1 VNDREAGSEPLTR
14 AREVLARVFGFEQFR
29 AGQGEVV
36 RALLDGRDVL
46 AVMPTGA
53 GKSLC
58 YQLPALEGGGLT
70 VVCSPLIALMENQ
83 VGQLRA
89 LGVAAA
95 AIHSNQSREANVAV
109 WREIQAGR
117 LKLLYIAPERL
128 MTERMLAALARM
140 NVVRLVVDEAHCV
153 SQWGHDFR
161 PEYRALGRFR
171 DHVPGVAVAAFTA
184 TADPLTQDDIKQ
196 QLLGRGGRVFV
207 TGFDRPNLAL
217 AVAEKTEPHRQLRE
231 LLARHPGEAGIVYR
245 LSRKAVEET
254 AGKLAA
260 EGYRAVAY
268 HAGLAADV
276 RAAALDRFLTEPGV
290 IVVATIAFGMGIDK
304 PDVRFVAH
312 LDLPSNL
319 EAYYQEIGRAGRDGE
334 PAEALLIHGFDDI
347 RTRRFMIDEGGG
359 DDGRKQVEHRR
370 LDALLAF
377 TEATECRKRVLLRY
391 FGEETTPCGA
401 CDLCRE
407 PPALSPAE
415 DVVRLVA
422 ATIRATGGRFGAAH
436 VVDVLVGAKT
446 EKIQRLGHD
455 RLEVH
460 GAGKTRPR
468 PVWRS
473 ILRQLYA
480 NGLVA
485 VDIAGHGALT
495 LTAAGAEVAA
505 GERGVALR
513 LDAAKRAASLKA
525 AAVAD
530 RAADP
535 AADSAVDDGVL
546 AELKR
551 LRLELARA
559 QNVPA
564 YVVFTDATLKDMAVK
579 QPRDR
584 AGFAAVQGVGAAKLE
599 RYAEPFLELLR
610 RL

>member
-1 VNDREAGSEPLTR
+1 MTDAAPADDRLDAA
-14 AREVLARVFGFEQFR
+14 AREVLARVFGFGEFR
-29 AGQGEVV
+29 PGQAEVV
-36 RALLDGRDVL
+36 RALLAGRDVL

-58 YQLPALEGGGLT
+58 YQLPALAGPGLT

-89 LGVAAA
+89 LGAPAG
-95 AIHSNQSREANVAV
+95 AIHSNRPRADNVAV
-109 WREIQAGR
+109 WREVQAGR

-128 MTERMLAALARM
+128 MTERMTAALARM
-140 NVVRLVVDEAHCV
+140 NVTRLVVDEAHCV

-161 PEYRALGRFR
+161 PEYRELGRFR
-171 DHVPGVAVAAFTA
+171 DRVPGVSVAAFTA
-184 TADPLTQDDIKQ
+184 TADPLTQDDIRR
-196 QLLGRGGRVFV
+196 QLLGPDGRVFV

-217 AVAEKTEPHRQLRE
+217 AVAEKTDPHRQLTA

-245 LSRKAVEET
+245 LSRRAVEET
-254 AGKLAA
+254 TAKLQAD
-260 EGYRAVAY
+260 GHRAVAY
-268 HAGLAADV
+268 HAGLDPAV
-276 RAAALDRFLTEPGV
+276 RADALDRFLTEPGV
-290 IVVATIAFGMGIDK
+290 VVVATIAFGMGIDK

-319 EAYYQEIGRAGRDGE
+319 EAYYQEIGRAGRDGA
-334 PAEALLIHGFDDI
+334 PAEALLVHGFDDI

-359 DDGRKQVEHRR
+359 DDDRKRVEHRR

-377 TEATECRKRVLLRY
+377 TEATDCRKRALLRY
-391 FGEETTPCGA
+391 FGEETDACGR
-401 CDLCRE
+401 CDLCLE

-422 ATIRATGGRFGAAH
+422 ATIDATGGRFGAAH
-436 VVDVLVGAKT
+436 LVDVLVGAKT
-446 EKIQRLGHD
+446 EKIARLGHD

-460 GAGKTRPR
+460 GAGRARPR
-468 PVWRS
+468 PAWRS

-480 NGLVA
+480 TGLVA

-495 LTAAGAEVAA
+495 LTAEGRAVVA
-505 GERGVALR
+505 GERAVALK
-513 LDAAKRAASLKA
+513 LDAPRKPAPAKAKA
-525 AAVAD
+525 AGDA
-530 RAADP
+530 
-535 AADSAVDDGVL
+535 AVDDGVL

-559 QNVPA
+559 QGVPA
-564 YVVFTDATLKDMAVK
+564 YVVFTDASLADMARRH
-579 QPRDR
+579 PRDR
-584 AGFAAVQGVGAAKLE
+584 ESFAAVQGVGAAKLE
-599 RYAEPFLELLR
+599 RYAEPFLSLLR

>member
-1 VNDREAGSEPLTR
+1 MNDLEAMPERLSEVRR
-14 AREVLARVFGFEQFR
+14 ALARVFGFADFR
-29 AGQGEVV
+29 PGQEAVV
-36 RALLDGRDVL
+36 AALLEGRDVL

-58 YQLPALEGGGLT
+58 YQLPALTAEGLT
-70 VVCSPLIALMENQ
+70 IVCSPLIALMENQ

-89 LGVAAA
+89 LGVAAG
-95 AIHSNQSREANVAV
+95 AIHSGRPRAANVAV
-109 WREIQAGR
+109 WREVQAGR

-128 MTERMLAALARM
+128 MTARMLAALARM

-161 PEYRALGRFR
+161 PEYRALGGFR
-171 DHVPGVAVAAFTA
+171 DHVPGISVAAFTA

-196 QLLGRGGRVFV
+196 QLLGAGGRVFV

-217 AVAEKTEPHRQLRE
+217 AVAEKTDPHRQLRE

-245 LSRKAVEET
+245 LSRRAVAET
-254 AGKLAA
+254 AHKLAA
-260 EGYRAVAY
+260 DGYRAVPY
-268 HAGLAADV
+268 HAGLAAAV
-276 RAAALDRFLTEPGV
+276 RATALDRFLTEPGV

-319 EAYYQEIGRAGRDGE
+319 EAYYQEIGRAGRDGAA
-334 PAEALLIHGFDDI
+334 AEALLIHGFDDI

-359 DDGRKQVEHRR
+359 DDDRKRVEHRR

-377 TEATECRKRVLLRY
+377 TEATDCRKRALLRY
-391 FGEETTPCGA
+391 FGEETGPCGR
-401 CDLCRE
+401 CDLCLE
-407 PPALSPAE
+407 PPALSPAD

-422 ATIRATGGRFGAAH
+422 EAIRATGGRFGAAH
-436 VVDVLVGAKT
+436 VVDVLVGART
-446 EKIQRLGHD
+446 EKIARLGHD
-455 RLEVH
+455 RLDVH
-460 GAGKTRPR
+460 GAGKSRPR
-468 PVWRS
+468 PAWRS

-480 NGLVA
+480 GGLVA

-495 LTAAGAEVAA
+495 LTDAGAAVTA
-505 GERGVALR
+505 GERSVALR
-513 LDAAKRAASLKA
+513 LDAPARAAARPAPAS
-525 AAVAD
+525 
-530 RAADP
+530 DP
-535 AADSAVDDGVL
+535 AVDDRVL

-559 QNVPA
+559 QGVPA
-564 YVVFTDATLKDMAVK
+564 YVVFTDAALQDMARRH
-579 QPRDR
+579 PRDR
-584 AGFAAVQGVGAAKLE
+584 AAFAAVQGVGAAKLE
-599 RYAEPFLELLR
+599 RYAEPFLALLR

>member
-1 VNDREAGSEPLTR
+1 VNDLEAAPDPLID
-14 AREVLARVFGFEQFR
+14 ARRVLARVFGFPDFR
-29 AGQGEVV
+29 PGQGDVV
-36 RALLDGRDVL
+36 AALLEGRDVL

-58 YQLPALEGGGLT
+58 YQLPAITADGLT

-89 LGVAAA
+89 LGVAAG
-95 AIHSNQSREANVAV
+95 AIHSSRPREDNVAV

-117 LKLLYIAPERL
+117 LRLLYIAPERL
-128 MTERMLAALARM
+128 MTERMLAALAQM

-161 PEYRALGRFR
+161 PEYRALGAFR
-171 DHVPGVAVAAFTA
+171 DHVPGISVAAFTA
-184 TADPLTQDDIKQ
+184 TADPLTQDDIKD
-196 QLLGRGGRVFV
+196 QLLGPGGRVFV

-217 AVAEKTEPHRQLRE
+217 AVAEKTDPHRQLRE

-245 LSRKAVEET
+245 LSRRAVEET
-254 AGKLAA
+254 AQKLAA
-260 EGYRAVAY
+260 DGYRAVPY

-319 EAYYQEIGRAGRDGE
+319 EAYYQEIGRAGRDGA

-347 RTRRFMIDEGGG
+347 RTRRFLIDEGGG
-359 DDGRKQVEHRR
+359 DDDRKRVEHRR

-377 TEATECRKRVLLRY
+377 TEATDCRKRALLRY
-391 FGEETTPCGA
+391 FGEEMALCGR
-401 CDLCRE
+401 CDLCLD
-407 PPALSPAE
+407 PPALSPADE
-415 DVVRLVA
+415 VVRLVA
-422 ATIRATGGRFGAAH
+422 AAIRATGGRFGAAH
-436 VVDVLVGAKT
+436 VVDVLVGART
-446 EKIQRLGHD
+446 EKITRLGHD
-455 RLEVH
+455 QLDVH
-460 GAGKTRPR
+460 GAGKARPR

-480 NGLVA
+480 GGLVA

-495 LTAAGAEVAA
+495 LTDAGAAVVA
-505 GERGVALR
+505 GERSVALR
-513 LDAAKRAASLKA
+513 LDAPRRAAA
-525 AAVAD
+525 AK
-530 RAADP
+530 P
-535 AADSAVDDGVL
+535 APTPDLAVDDQVL

-559 QNVPA
+559 QGVPA
-564 YVVFTDATLKDMAVK
+564 YVVFTDATLKDMARRH
-579 QPRDR
+579 PRDR
-584 AGFAAVQGVGAAKLE
+584 AAFAAVQGVGAAKLE
-599 RYAEPFLELLR
+599 RYAEPFLALLA

>member
-1 VNDREAGSEPLTR
+1 VNDLQPAADPLVH
-14 AREVLARVFGFEQFR
+14 AREVLARVFGFEGFR
-29 AGQGEVV
+29 AGQEEVV

-58 YQLPALEGGGLT
+58 YQLPALASDGLT

-89 LGVAAA
+89 LGVAAG
-95 AIHSNQSREANVAV
+95 AIHSNRSREANVAI

-117 LKLLYIAPERL
+117 LRLLYIAPERL

-184 TADPLTQDDIKQ
+184 TADPLTQDDVKQ
-196 QLLGRGGRVFV
+196 QLLGPGGRVFV

-217 AVAEKTEPHRQLRE
+217 AVAEKTEPHRQLRA

-254 AGKLAA
+254 AAKLAA
-260 EGYRAVAY
+260 DGWRAVAY

-319 EAYYQEIGRAGRDGE
+319 EAYYQEIGRAGRDGA
-334 PAEALLIHGFDDI
+334 PAEALLVHGFDDI

-377 TEATECRKRVLLRY
+377 TEATDCRKRALLRY
-391 FGEETTPCGA
+391 FGEERAPCGV
-401 CDLCRE
+401 CDLCLD
-407 PPALSPAE
+407 PPALSPAD

-422 ATIRATGGRFGAAH
+422 DTIGATGGRFGAAH
-436 VVDVLVGAKT
+436 LVDVLVGAET
-446 EKIQRLGHD
+446 EKIRRLGHD

-468 PVWRS
+468 PLWRS

-480 NGLVA
+480 GGLVA

-495 LTAAGAEVAA
+495 LTAAGAAVVA
-505 GERGVALR
+505 GERSVALK
-513 LDAAKRAASLKA
+513 LDAPKRTTAPSATP
-525 AAVAD
+525 VAE
-530 RAADP
+530 P
-535 AADSAVDDGVL
+535 AVDDHVL

-564 YVVFTDATLKDMAVK
+564 YVVFTDATLKDMARK

-584 AGFAAVQGVGAAKLE
+584 AGFAAVQGVGAAKLD
-599 RYAEPFLELLR
+599 RYAEPFLELLK

>member
-1 VNDREAGSEPLTR
+1 VNDLDAPVEPLAE
-14 AREVLARVFGFEQFR
+14 ARRVLAQVFGFDDFR
-29 AGQGEVV
+29 PGQGEVV
-36 RALLDGRDVL
+36 AALQAGRDVL

-58 YQLPALEGGGLT
+58 YQLPALVEPGLT
-70 VVCSPLIALMENQ
+70 LVCSPLIALMENQ
-83 VGQLRA
+83 VGQLQA

-95 AIHSNQSREANVAV
+95 AIHSGRTREANVAV
-109 WREIQAGR
+109 WREVQAGR

-161 PEYRALGRFR
+161 PEYRSLGRFR
-171 DHVPGVAVAAFTA
+171 DHVPKISVAAFTA

-196 QLLGRGGRVFV
+196 QLLGPDGRVFV

-217 AVAEKTEPHRQLRE
+217 AVAEKTDAHRQLRD

-245 LSRKAVEET
+245 LSRRAVAET
-254 AGKLAA
+254 AEKLAA
-260 EGYRAVAY
+260 DGHRAVAY
-268 HAGLAADV
+268 HAGLAPDV

-319 EAYYQEIGRAGRDGE
+319 EAYYQEIGRAGRDGA
-334 PAEALLIHGFDDI
+334 PAEALLVHGFDDI
-347 RTRRFMIDEGGG
+347 RTRRFMIDAGGG
-359 DDGRKQVEHRR
+359 DDDRKRVEHRR

-377 TEATECRKRVLLRY
+377 TEATDCRKRALLRY
-391 FGEETTPCGA
+391 FGEEAEACGR
-401 CDLCRE
+401 CDLCLD

-415 DVVRLVA
+415 DVVRQVA
-422 ATIRATGGRFGAAH
+422 EVVRATGGRFGAAQ
-436 VVDVLVGAKT
+436 VVDVLVGAAT
-446 EKIQRLGHD
+446 EKVKRLGHD
-455 RLEVH
+455 RLDVH
-460 GAGKTRPR
+460 GAGKARPR
-468 PVWRS
+468 SAWRS

-480 NGLVA
+480 GGLVT

-495 LTAAGAEVAA
+495 LTEVGAAVVA
-505 GERGVALR
+505 GERPVALK
-513 LDAAKRAASLKA
+513 LDATARPKPAPKAAGDAPARAA
-525 AAVAD
+525 
-530 RAADP
+530 
-535 AADSAVDDGVL
+535 VDGAVL

-559 QNVPA
+559 QGVPA
-564 YVVFTDATLKDMAVK
+564 FVVFSDATLEDMAAK
-579 QPRDR
+579 HPRDR
-584 AGFAAVQGVGAAKLE
+584 TGFAAVQGVGAAKLE
-599 RYAEPFLELLR
+599 RYAEPFLKLLA

>member
-1 VNDREAGSEPLTR
+1 MNDLDAAPDRLAEAR
-14 AREVLARVFGFEQFR
+14 RVLARVFGFADFR
-29 AGQGEVV
+29 PGQGEVV
-36 RALLDGRDVL
+36 AALMDGRDVL

-58 YQLPALEGGGLT
+58 YQLPAVADAGLT
-70 VVCSPLIALMENQ
+70 IVCSPLIALMENQ

-89 LGVAAA
+89 LGVAAG
-95 AIHSNQSREANVAV
+95 AIHSGRPREENVAI
-109 WREIQAGR
+109 WREVQAGR

-128 MTERMLAALARM
+128 MTERMSAALARM

-161 PEYRALGRFR
+161 PEYRELGRFR
-171 DHVPGVAVAAFTA
+171 DQVPGISVAAFTA
-184 TADPLTQDDIKQ
+184 TADPLTQDDIKR
-196 QLLGRGGRVFV
+196 QLLGEAGRVFV

-217 AVAEKTEPHRQLRE
+217 AVAEKTDPHRQLRE

-245 LSRKAVEET
+245 LSRRAVAET
-254 AGKLAA
+254 ADKLAR

-268 HAGLAADV
+268 HAGLAAEV
-276 RAAALDRFLTEPGV
+276 RADALDRFLTEPGV

-312 LDLPSNL
+312 LDLPANL

-334 PAEALLIHGFDDI
+334 PAEALLVHGFDDI

-359 DDGRKQVEHRR
+359 DDDRKRVEHRR

-377 TEATECRKRVLLRY
+377 TEATDCRKRALLRY
-391 FGEETTPCGA
+391 FGEETTACGC
-401 CDLCRE
+401 CDLCLE
-407 PPALSPAE
+407 PPALSPAD

-422 ATIRATGGRFGAAH
+422 ETVRATGARFGAAH
-436 VVDVLVGAKT
+436 VVDVLVGART
-446 EKIQRLGHD
+446 EKIKRLGHD
-455 RLEVH
+455 RLDVH
-460 GAGKTRPR
+460 GAGKARPR
-468 PVWRS
+468 PAWRS

-480 NGLVA
+480 GGLVA

-495 LTAAGAEVAA
+495 LTELGAAVAA

-513 LDAAKRAASLKA
+513 LDGPERTAPKTGAPAP
-525 AAVAD
+525 
-530 RAADP
+530 DP
-535 AADSAVDDGVL
+535 AIDDDVL

-559 QNVPA
+559 QGVPA
-564 YVVFTDATLKDMAVK
+564 YVVFTDATLQDMARK
-579 QPRDR
+579 HPRDR
-584 AGFAAVQGVGAAKLE
+584 AAFAAVQGVGAAKLE
-599 RYAEPFLELLR
+599 RYAEPFLELLAR
-610 RL
+610 R